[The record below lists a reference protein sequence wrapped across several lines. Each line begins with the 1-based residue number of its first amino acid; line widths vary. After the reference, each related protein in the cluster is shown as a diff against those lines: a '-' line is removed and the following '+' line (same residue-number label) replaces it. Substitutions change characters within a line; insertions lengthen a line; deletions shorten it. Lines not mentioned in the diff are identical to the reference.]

1 MDEMLSVKDISKS
14 FGDRTIVDSVSF
26 SLSRGERLGIEGRSG
41 SGKTTLMK
49 CILRLVEPDSGSVIF
64 HGIDLLRIPAG
75 RLRKVR
81 VPIQMVPQ
89 DPGTT
94 LNARMSAKDIILEG
108 ARYNHTIDGS
118 EESFLSGL
126 LDCVS
131 LRAGDMDKRPDEFS
145 GGEKARIAIARA
157 LALKPEILICDEITS
172 SLDASL
178 RSGMLSLLESI
189 DASLIVISHD
199 KMALEYISDRIL
211 YMEEGRLHDCDSRQ
225 PEKGNVFR

>member
-1 MDEMLSVKDISKS
+1 
-14 FGDRTIVDSVSF
+14 
-26 SLSRGERLGIEGRSG
+26 
-41 SGKTTLMK
+41 
-49 CILRLVEPDSGSVIF
+49 
-64 HGIDLLRIPAG
+64 
-75 RLRKVR
+75 
-81 VPIQMVPQ
+81 
-89 DPGTT
+89 
-94 LNARMSAKDIILEG
+94 
-108 ARYNHTIDGS
+108 
-118 EESFLSGL
+118 
-126 LDCVS
+126 
-131 LRAGDMDKRPDEFS
+131 MDKRPDEFS